1 MAKIKFHKSKIEIPK
16 GKEIKSITRFDDE
29 AKKDLLIRQQIL
41 LRKQC
46 ATRKK
51 AKDIVISSIAPE
63 NETNN
68 NISGNVR
75 LSKGLYRTI
84 EEQEKYIEDS
94 LERELP

>member
-46 ATRKK
+46 ATRIK